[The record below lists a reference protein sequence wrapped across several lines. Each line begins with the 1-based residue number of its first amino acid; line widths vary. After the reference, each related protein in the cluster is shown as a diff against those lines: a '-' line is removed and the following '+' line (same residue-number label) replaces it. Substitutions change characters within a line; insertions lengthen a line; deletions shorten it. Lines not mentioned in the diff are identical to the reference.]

1 MFLVGV
7 RWPTAPHQA
16 NDSKTLLNAA
26 VFGVRFTFD
35 PDYAHNI
42 YMRVIWNEEGRA
54 STTRSHSE
62 AWSLCSS
69 SRKGNTNGF
78 IRSLT
83 NPCLCLQHNASRIA
97 RGRFIS
103 AQEAG

>member
-16 NDSKTLLNAA
+16 NDSKTSLNAA

-62 AWSLCSS
+62 AWSL
-69 SRKGNTNGF
+69 KK
-78 IRSLT
+78 LT